1 MQRSNWYHVRHVL
14 EQTWHHPS
22 NRGHRTRSVA
32 GALAWQMDKRLRR
45 RPRDVPYFGM
55 TLRCHPDSQS
65 ASNVLYFTERYDP
78 DEMAVAEAY
87 LRPGDW
93 FLDVGAN
100 IGTYSLMAR
109 SFVGPDGRVDG
120 FEPHPLAARRFA
132 ENVELNR
139 LTNLFVH
146 AVAVSEAAGT
156 VEFLDGSDVS
166 NRVATE
172 RDGSRR
178 TIQVPTVTLADVLPE
193 GRYAMGKIDVE
204 GHETAA
210 FRGAAERLE
219 QADPPFWQ
227 IELLDHQ
234 LEKAGSSRS
243 ELTSLLDSC
252 GYAFAAVDRSKGDA
266 EGVRLR
272 WVDGTDATGI
282 NLWAVHRAATA
293 LVEERLGSKIA

>member
-14 EQTWHHPS
+14 QQTWHHPS

-146 AVAVSEAAGT
+146 AVAVSDAAGT

-166 NRVATE
+166 TGWRQNGTDRAVRSRCRQSRSLMSCLKVAMPWAKSTSKDT
-172 RDGSRR
+172 RRQRFVGPPSVSSRR
-178 TIQVPTVTLADVLPE
+178 TRRS
-193 GRYAMGKIDVE
+193 GRSSCSTI
-204 GHETAA
+204 
-210 FRGAAERLE
+210 
-219 QADPPFWQ
+219 
-227 IELLDHQ
+227 
-234 LEKAGSSRS
+234 SSRRR
-243 ELTSLLDSC
+243 
-252 GYAFAAVDRSKGDA
+252 G
-266 EGVRLR
+266 
-272 WVDGTDATGI
+272 
-282 NLWAVHRAATA
+282 RA
-293 LVEERLGSKIA
+293 GPS